1 MNRAIRPLIAV
12 GILIALVLLS
22 MPVLTVVGEVGHRDL
37 MIGFTVKDVDTGQ
50 PIPDAS
56 IHIRREDDGFCKDQ
70 DVDDFSIVCDPSGR
84 GSYLVKSCMWSS
96 THGRFVNNFSM
107 HLPHW
112 WYLASAPRY
121 AQSNELFWTIV
132 TTTDS

>member
-1 MNRAIRPLIAV
+1 
-12 GILIALVLLS
+12 

-37 MIGFTVKDVDTGQ
+37 VIGFTVKDVDTGE

-56 IHIRREDDGFCKDQ
+56 IHIRREDEGFCKDQ
-70 DVDDFSIVCDPSGR
+70 GVDDFSIVCDTSGR

-107 HLPHW
+107 HLPPW
-112 WYLASAPRY
+112 WYLASAPGY
-121 AQSNELFWTIV
+121 AQSDELFLDDGNNNRLVKGSHPAASLDLTI
-132 TTTDS
+132 SLQRESK